1 MEDVGAGVGARTDN
15 PVDLLRFVFCHK
27 AARFE
32 PHPCHFMCC
41 CCVAYIQD
49 VWFPAGTKC
58 MARLHHIHHHHGD
71 PERRPS

>member
-41 CCVAYIQD
+41 CCVA
-49 VWFPAGTKC
+49 ATRC
-58 MARLHHIHHHHGD
+58 MVS
-71 PERRPS
+71 RRN